1 MNCIN
6 SVFLRGVVECSPAA
20 EHQAYGE
27 NFYTFTLRVNRLSG
41 QPDRISVIVSERLF
55 PGRYV
60 DVGDLLEITG
70 EFRSK
75 NMDIDGRRR
84 LVLYVF
90 AQDIQ
95 ICIEPL
101 EHENK
106 IELIGFLCKTPV
118 HRHTPLGREIADIML
133 AVNRRYGRCDYIP
146 CLAWGRDS
154 VFAKSLRQS
163 DMLHIFG
170 RIQSR
175 NYIKKTE
182 DGEKE
187 MTAWEISCS
196 QLNVVDM

>member
-6 SVFLRGVVECSPAA
+6 SVFLRGVVDRPPSAG
-20 EHQAYGE
+20 HQAYGE
-27 NFYTFTLRVNRLSG
+27 NFYSLILRVDRLSG
-41 QPDRISVIVSERLF
+41 QPDFISVIVSERLF
-55 PGRYV
+55 PDRYV
-60 DVGDLLEITG
+60 DVGDTLDITG

-75 NMDIDGRRR
+75 NMDVDGRRR
-84 LVLYVF
+84 LILYVF
-90 AQDIQ
+90 ARDVQ

-101 EHENK
+101 AHENK
-106 IELIGFLCKTPV
+106 IELAGFLCKEPV
-118 HRHTPLGREIADIML
+118 HRTTPLGREIADIML

-154 VFAKSLRQS
+154 VYVQSLRQS
-163 DMLHIFG
+163 DMLHIYG

-182 DGEKE
+182 AGEQE

-196 QLNVVDM
+196 QIDVMD

>member
-6 SVFLRGVVECSPAA
+6 SVFLRGVVEQAPMLG
-20 EHQAYGE
+20 HQAYGE
-27 NFYTFTLRVNRLSG
+27 NFYTFILRVNRLSG

-55 PGRYV
+55 PSRYV
-60 DVGDLLEITG
+60 DVGDLLEIAG

-75 NMDIDGRRR
+75 NMDMDGRRR
-84 LVLYVF
+84 LILYVF

-95 ICIEPL
+95 ICIDPL

-106 IELIGFLCKTPV
+106 IELVGFLCKTPM
-118 HRHTPLGREIADIML
+118 HRRTPLGREIADIML

-154 VFAKSLRQS
+154 VFVQSLRQS
-163 DMLHIFG
+163 DRLHVVG

-182 DGEKE
+182 TGERE

-196 QLNVVDM
+196 HIEVLD

>member
-6 SVFLRGVVECSPAA
+6 SVFLRGVVEQAPMAG
-20 EHQAYGE
+20 HQAYGE
-27 NFYTFTLRVNRLSG
+27 NFYTFILRVNRLSG

-60 DVGDLLEITG
+60 GVGDLLEITG

-75 NMDIDGRRR
+75 NMDVDGRRR
-84 LVLYVF
+84 LILYVF

-106 IELIGFLCKTPV
+106 IELAGFLCKMPI
-118 HRHTPLGREIADIML
+118 HRRTPLGREIADIML

-154 VFAKSLRQS
+154 VFVQSLRQS
-163 DMLHIFG
+163 DMLHIVG

-182 DGEKE
+182 AGERE

-196 QLNVVDM
+196 HIEVLD

>member
-6 SVFLRGVVECSPAA
+6 SVFLRGVVDQLPISG
-20 EHQAYGE
+20 HQAYGE
-27 NFYTFTLRVNRLSG
+27 NFYTFILRVKRLSG
-41 QPDRISVIVSERLF
+41 QHDCISVIVSERLF
-55 PGRYV
+55 PKRYI
-60 DVGDLLEITG
+60 DIGDSLEITG

-75 NMDIDGRRR
+75 NMDVDGRRR
-84 LVLYVF
+84 LILYVF
-90 AQDIQ
+90 AQDVQ

-101 EHENK
+101 DHENK
-106 IELIGFLCKTPV
+106 IELAGFLCKTPI
-118 HRHTPLGREIADIML
+118 RRTTPLGREIADIML

-154 VFAKSLRQS
+154 VFVQSLRQS
-163 DMLHIFG
+163 DMLQIVG

-182 DGEKE
+182 AGERE

-196 QLNVVDM
+196 HIEVAD